1 MYFQYWCACSQGDF
15 SEHDILLKCARL
27 IFQTPQPEEL
37 HMQQQSVPAP
47 FNQSWLASDTHALF
61 APERKILKCIP
72 KDSFWNPKGEIAAIG
87 RNGPAQIKCQSQE
100 FRCRMT
106 VQTQFKRLLDRE
118 ETARSIPVPAQ
129 GKSVWKKPA
138 VAAIPAERAGR
149 LIPLRSCSSLPFP
162 VGHIARSLFML

>member
-87 RNGPAQIKCQSQE
+87 CNGPAQIKCQSQE

-106 VQTQFKRLLDRE
+106 VQTQFKGFLIAKKQLVPFLFLRRGNRYGKNLLLQRSRQRE
-118 ETARSIPVPAQ
+118 P
-129 GKSVWKKPA
+129 G
-138 VAAIPAERAGR
+138 G
-149 LIPLRSCSSLPFP
+149 
-162 VGHIARSLFML
+162 